1 MKNLASTMIIKSNS
15 KRITN
20 FILISL
26 ISVISINN
34 SNAASPPNIQT
45 NITWSAG
52 FSGVSDIAAAFNNA
66 RRQEENQLGLAAN
79 TLGSLSMPSQA
90 VWNGLNDDAKALHLI
105 NAERT
110 ARANMQSGVLGL
122 PLAGIDYKLDLVS
135 RNYANLLLRTNTTGH
150 YQPSN
155 DPNVDNPTNRINAK
169 VGSQCKEF
177 ITRSENLAYF
187 WTASSA
193 PLNATSIPLPIERAI
208 YAWIYNDASSAWGHR
223 EAVLL
228 QDQSLQNPTSN
239 WGYHNNNGSTSHEG
253 FLGFYKIGSS
263 KYTNSAFSSYPY
275 QYGVV
280 VVMNIFDPL
289 SDSAA
294 SAAGCQYNTTLRTE
308 NLLPT
313 PVQANKAPKA
323 VADTLVTNYN
333 TTKALDPTL
342 NDNDPDG
349 HKVKVSANSQPTH
362 GSVTRSANRLTYTP
376 QSGYSGADS
385 FTYTISDIK
394 GATATATIK
403 VTVKTP

>member
-52 FSGVSDIAAAFNNA
+52 FSGVSDIATAFNNA

-122 PLAGIDYKLDLVS
+122 PLAGIDYQLDLVS
-135 RNYANLLLRTNTTGH
+135 RNYATLLLSTNTTGH

-177 ITRSENLAYF
+177 ITRSENLAFF

-208 YAWIYNDASSAWGHR
+208 YDWIYNDASSTSGHR
-223 EAVLL
+223 EAVML
-228 QDQSLQNPTSN
+228 QDQS
-239 WGYHNNNGSTSHEG
+239 
-253 FLGFYKIGSS
+253 
-263 KYTNSAFSSYPY
+263 
-275 QYGVV
+275 
-280 VVMNIFDPL
+280 
-289 SDSAA
+289 
-294 SAAGCQYNTTLRTE
+294 
-308 NLLPT
+308 
-313 PVQANKAPKA
+313 
-323 VADTLVTNYN
+323 
-333 TTKALDPTL
+333 
-342 NDNDPDG
+342 
-349 HKVKVSANSQPTH
+349 
-362 GSVTRSANRLTYTP
+362 
-376 QSGYSGADS
+376 
-385 FTYTISDIK
+385 
-394 GATATATIK
+394 
-403 VTVKTP
+403 